1 MDNNIM
7 LSPFGASP
15 HWIELY
21 NRMGELY
28 GAIGR
33 FLLYAYDCPENR
45 VDCYT
50 QISEWAKE
58 LSELATLEVKLLKEK
73 EE

>member
-7 LSPFGASP
+7 QPVGISPL
-15 HWIELY
+15 WIELHG
-21 NRMGELY
+21 RMRELKK
-28 GAIGR
+28 AIHR
-33 FLLYAYDCPENR
+33 YLTYAYDCPENR

-58 LSELATLEVKLLKEK
+58 LSELAALEVKLLKEK